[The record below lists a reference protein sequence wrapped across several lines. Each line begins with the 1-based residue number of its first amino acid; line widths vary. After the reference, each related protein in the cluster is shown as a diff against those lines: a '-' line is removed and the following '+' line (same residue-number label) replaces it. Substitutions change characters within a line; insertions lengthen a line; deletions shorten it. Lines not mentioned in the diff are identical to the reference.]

1 MFDVCCM
8 LCVWSASVANCVAH
22 VVCYVGC
29 ICDLQMCGLCYVC
42 VVLVVCVVCVRC
54 VGRIVC
60 IVYVAWVFHMLG
72 VVYLLS

>member
-42 VVLVVCVVCVRC
+42 VVIVGCGCCLWCVWCELYRMWGSYAC
-54 VGRIVC
+54 C
-60 IVYVAWVFHMLG
+60 A
-72 VVYLLS
+72 